1 MKRAALLV
9 ATLIAVAACSSTPK
23 PVPEPRPTPVTTD
36 GDRDIDD
43 PPPPTARPTT
53 VKGLLSLGSGLD
65 APAALRKGTVFLWW
79 WSAEREHALQEGRFE
94 LQDLVDEFTRLT
106 ILGPVDLTAPDA
118 SVAYELPVPSGDV
131 VVHAVLDSQR
141 ELFATLI
148 WEGGDGNLLGASP
161 TVTVPAEGSA
171 DANIELGIIMKASP
185 PPDDCKGP
193 RRTLLTLDAP
203 EVAGSV
209 GNPTRRRVC
218 VIVPA
223 SYATKKAKKRRY
235 PVIYDFPGWGGTD
248 ADVISAQP
256 WLDAASTPDREA
268 ILVAVDTST
277 KTGSS
282 YLVDSPVTGDWD
294 AYIAK
299 RVVPAVDKK
308 FRTIAT
314 RDGRATAGHSTGGF
328 DAVSFGLRHP
338 ELIGVVTGS
347 SPDGL
352 DTGYYFFG
360 DNGGSVL
367 GWILPLLRAEDAS
380 GGPGFFA
387 SWAADWSP
395 DATNPRGYAW
405 PIDPA
410 TGREVPEVANQWRAA
425 GPSSWLA
432 DPARVAELKQ
442 DFSGRIFLS
451 VGDADEAGLTA
462 PTQRFSDQ
470 LTKAGIDNSIV
481 ILPGGHLIVEGLHG
495 ACLKFAVEH
504 LAPPSK

>member
-1 MKRAALLV
+1 MRV
-9 ATLIAVAACSSTPK
+9 VLIASLAACSSAAAPK
-23 PVPEPRPTPVTTD
+23 RVTTEADPTPVVD
-36 GDRDIDD
+36 E
-43 PPPPTARPTT
+43 PVKPAPRPTT
-53 VKGLLSLGSGLD
+53 VKGYLSLAGNLD

-79 WSAEREHALQEGRFE
+79 WTAERDKALAQGQFE
-94 LQDLVDEFTRLT
+94 LQDIVDEFTRLT
-106 ILGPVDLTAPDA
+106 IIGPVDLTAPDA
-118 SVAYELPVPSGDV
+118 SVPFELAVPSGDV

-161 TVTVPAEGSA
+161 MVSVPADGSA
-171 DANIELGIIMKASP
+171 DANIELGMIMTAAP
-185 PPDDCKGP
+185 RPDACKGP
-193 RRTLLTLDAP
+193 RRTALTLDAP

-209 GNPTRRRVC
+209 GNPTQRRVC

-223 SYATKKAKKRRY
+223 SYSTRTARKRRY

-248 ADVISAQP
+248 ADMIDGQA
-256 WLDAASTPDREA
+256 WLDAASTPEHEA
-268 ILVAVDTST
+268 ILALVDTST
-277 KTGSS
+277 RTGSS
-282 YLVDSPVTGDWD
+282 YLLDSPTTGDWD
-294 AYIAK
+294 TYVAK
-299 RVVPAVDKK
+299 RVVPAIDKK
-308 FRTIAT
+308 FRTIAS

-347 SPDGL
+347 APDGL

-360 DNGGSVL
+360 DDGGTVQ
-367 GWILPLLRAEDAS
+367 GWFMPLLRAEDAS

-395 DATNPRGYAW
+395 DPANPRGYAW
-405 PIDPA
+405 PVDPA
-410 TGREVPEVANQWRAA
+410 TGREIPEVANKWRAA

-442 DFSGRIFLS
+442 DFAGRIFLS
-451 VGDADEAGLTA
+451 VGDSDEAGLTA

-470 LTKAGIDNSIV
+470 LTKAGIDNTIV
-481 ILPGGHLIVEGLHG
+481 ILPGGHLNVEGLAG
-495 ACLKFAVEH
+495 ATLKFAVEH
-504 LAPPSK
+504 LASPTK